1 MLLCIW
7 DDAMHSFVTDLRKN
21 RKHYFHTIYSISSH
35 SFVIRDFTIGLDCRI
50 ELISMDIVHTH
61 IHRRTRGAHT
71 IFDFFNFAWTCL
83 GGGSEKLSALLG
95 VCQVNRKWIVWRDFD
110 VESKSRARPCVCVR

>member
-1 MLLCIW
+1 MLLCNW

-61 IHRRTRGAHT
+61 TYTDARAVRTQFSTSSTSHGH
-71 IFDFFNFAWTCL
+71 
-83 GGGSEKLSALLG
+83 
-95 VCQVNRKWIVWRDFD
+95 V
-110 VESKSRARPCVCVR
+110 